1 MQREGG
7 FGQRGAAAPAEKG
20 LSTEDIAQTETET
33 KTPQTETGS
42 KTQAET
48 TQDRAQQQPARSGGP
63 AGGPA
68 AARDAEGA
76 EPRTRTADTAD
87 TAGDKGKPEAASVE
101 RSTASD
107 QSSREPEAEPLLE
120 SKRAEDL
127 RSRWQEIQGGFVD
140 DPQASVRAADGL
152 VAEVMQLLATTFA
165 DHKQGLEGQWHRGEE
180 VPTEDLRVAL
190 RQYRS
195 FFVRLLST

>member
-7 FGQRGAAAPAEKG
+7 FGQRGTAAPAEKG

-33 KTPQTETGS
+33 KT
-42 KTQAET
+42 QAET
-48 TQDRAQQQPARSGGP
+48 TQDRTQEQPARP
-63 AGGPA
+63 ASPA
-68 AARDAEGA
+68 TAQDAEGA

-87 TAGDKGKPEAASVE
+87 TAGDKGKPEAASGE
-101 RSTASD
+101 RGTAPD
-107 QSSREPEAEPLLE
+107 QSSREHEAEPLLE